1 MNTRNQLRN
10 ELNRGSGQAQEAA
23 PPHRARGMRGTALIF
38 VTVAITTC
46 IAFSVLTLD
55 IGMILMTRIQ
65 LQNAADAAA
74 LAGVSALMAGGTQ
87 AAARTRAIAVAGQNV
102 AWRDGLD
109 AVIIDDPDVTF
120 PSATRCRV
128 QTHRTRATG
137 DALRTFFIRVLDP
150 GADLLAEAS
159 AAAEAEFFLV
169 CGTSCVKPWSVP
181 DRWDDTNDNG
191 EYDYAEPYT
200 DSNGNDQWNPGEP
213 FEDQNGNG
221 AWDPDEPYDPV
232 TSGYLPPGD
241 VGLRITLKIGDP
253 NDAIVPG
260 FFYAVDLPP
269 MHDPAGD
276 PETGADVYREHIAT
290 CAPYVINLGD
300 SLQVEPGNM
309 VGPTRQGVLDLIAQD
324 PGASWDDASQS
335 VVGSAYGTSP
345 RVVKIA
351 FFDPRF
357 TPKSGR
363 NFVIVSKLGGFFLE
377 GVGGQSA
384 VTGVFMGLT
393 TPGEP
398 CEGGEPSFLLS
409 LHLVE

>member
-1 MNTRNQLRN
+1 MTTRI
-10 ELNRGSGQAQEAA
+10 ELNRRPGRASEGHR
-23 PPHRARGMRGTALIF
+23 PNRARGMRGTVMIF

-74 LAGVSALMAGGTQ
+74 LAGASALMAGGDN
-87 AAARTRAIAVAGQNV
+87 AAARSRAIAVAGQNV

-109 AVIIDDPDVTF
+109 PVVIDDPDVTF
-120 PSATRCRV
+120 PSASRCRV
-128 QTHRTRATG
+128 RTHRTRATG

-159 AAAEAEFFLV
+159 AIAEAEFFLV
-169 CGTSCVKPWSVP
+169 CGSSCFKPWSVP

-200 DSNGNDQWNPGEP
+200 DSNGNGQWNPGEP
-213 FEDQNGNG
+213 FTDQNGNG
-221 AWDPDEPYDPV
+221 TWDPDEPYDPLA
-232 TSGYLPPGD
+232 TGYLPPND
-241 VGLRITLKIGDP
+241 VGLRITLKVGQPQDV
-253 NDAIVPG
+253 IVPS
-260 FFYAVDLPP
+260 FFYAVCLPP

-276 PETGADVYREHIAT
+276 PETGAAAYRRNIAE
-290 CAPYVINLGD
+290 CAPYIINVGD
-300 SLQVEPGNM
+300 SLLVEPGNM
-309 VGPTRQGVLDLIAQD
+309 VGPTRQGAQALIDSD
-324 PGASWDDASQS
+324 PGASWDNASQS

-363 NFVIVSKLGGFFLE
+363 NFVIVSKLGAFFLE
-377 GVGGQSA
+377 SVGQQSA

-398 CEGGEPSFLLS
+398 CEAGEPSFLLS